1 MDSTTPSTATVRDQL
16 LDHAIT
22 LMMLRGYNGFSYR
35 DLSELV
41 GVKTSSIHYYF
52 PSKDDLVLE
61 AVNEYSNEV
70 LGAVR
75 GIDSALPADAKL
87 GKYTKLFGKVMG
99 DGEQI
104 CLCGML
110 AADVASLPDE
120 VRAAVQAFFKA
131 NEAWLAKL
139 LVQGAKERTL
149 VFNGKPESAARTL
162 YAAYQGSVL
171 ASRLFHTKSRLD
183 EVEATWKAAK

>member
-1 MDSTTPSTATVRDQL
+1 MEPTTTVRDQI

-61 AVNEYSNEV
+61 AVSVYSSDI
-70 LGAVR
+70 LGAL
-75 GIDSALPADAKL
+75 GKIDASLSADQKL
-87 GKYTKLFGKVMG
+87 GKYTKLFGRTLGEG
-99 DGEQI
+99 DQI

-110 AADVASLPDE
+110 AADIGSLPDNI
-120 VRAAVQAFFKA
+120 RAAVQAFFKA
-131 NEAWLAKL
+131 NESWLAKVL
-139 LVQGAKERTL
+139 AQGIKERTL
-149 VFNGKPESAARTL
+149 AVNGKPESAARTL
-162 YAAYQGSVL
+162 FAAYQGSVL
-171 ASRLFHTKSRLD
+171 SSRLFQTKSRLE
-183 EVEATWKAAK
+183 EVEALWKVSK

>member
-1 MDSTTPSTATVRDQL
+1 MEPTTTVREQV

-22 LMMLRGYNGFSYR
+22 LIMLRGYNGFSYR

-75 GIDSALPADAKL
+75 SIDDTLPADVKL
-87 GKYTKLFGKVMG
+87 GKYAKLFGRTLG
-99 DGEQI
+99 DGDQI

-110 AADVASLPDE
+110 AADIGSRPDNIRQAVPASF
-120 VRAAVQAFFKA
+120 RA
-131 NEAWLAKL
+131 NESWLARVL
-139 LVQGAKERTL
+139 AQGAQEQTL
-149 VFNGKPESAARTL
+149 AVNGKPENAARAL
-162 YAAYQGSVL
+162 YAAFQGSVL
-171 ASRLFHTKSRLD
+171 ASRLFHTRARLD
-183 EVEATWKAAK
+183 DVVATVRIAR